1 MPRLEATQIDL
12 SESEHQELAQLLR
25 RTSTP
30 QQVALRAK
38 IILRAA
44 EGSSNGKIAKEL
56 GISIEMSRL
65 WRRRWRELSA
75 REVAVG
81 KRLKDAPRPGSPGNF
96 TMEQIT
102 QLYAIACSPPEQ
114 YGRPLSHWS
123 ARELAIEMVE
133 QSVVESISE
142 RHVGRLLKEAD
153 LKPHQ
158 SSYWLNPPPTINSNR
173 KLKTSVLSMS

>member
-1 MPRLEATQIDL
+1 MPRLEATQINL

-30 QQVALRAK
+30 QQIALRAK
-38 IILRAA
+38 VILRAA
-44 EGSSNGKIAKEL
+44 TGLSNGKIAEEL

-75 REVAVG
+75 REVLLSE
-81 KRLKDAPRPGSPGNF
+81 RLKDAPRPGSPSTF

-102 QLYAIACSPPEQ
+102 QLYAIACSPPAQ
-114 YGRPLSHWS
+114 YNRPLSHWT
-123 ARELAIEMVE
+123 ARELALELVE
-133 QSVVESISE
+133 QSVVESISQ

-153 LKPHQ
+153 ARSGGFLQ
-158 SSYWLNPPPTINSNR
+158 
-173 KLKTSVLSMS
+173 V

>member
-1 MPRLEATQIDL
+1 
-12 SESEHQELAQLLR
+12 
-25 RTSTP
+25 
-30 QQVALRAK
+30 
-38 IILRAA
+38 
-44 EGSSNGKIAKEL
+44 
-56 GISIEMSRL
+56 MSRL

-75 REVAVG
+75 REVLLSE
-81 KRLKDAPRPGSPGNF
+81 RLKDAPRPGSPGTF

-114 YGRPLSHWS
+114 HNRPLSHWT
-123 ARELAIEMVE
+123 ARELALELVE

-173 KLKTSVLSMS
+173 KLKTSVLSLS

>member
-12 SESEHQELAQLLR
+12 SELESQELAQILR

-44 EGSSNGKIAKEL
+44 SGSSNGKIAQEL
-56 GISIEMSRL
+56 GISVEMSRL
-65 WRRRWRELSA
+65 WRRRWRELSV

-81 KRLKDAPRPGSPGNF
+81 ERLKDAPRPGSPGTF

-123 ARELAIEMVE
+123 ARELALELVE

-142 RHVGRLLKEAD
+142 RHVGRLLQEAN

-173 KLKTSVLSMS
+173 KSKISALSMS